1 MVSKR
6 ESTGNE
12 TLSDI
17 LSGPGA
23 LPASAAPEEPFEEVR
38 AADGDPAPR
47 RDSPVEPPPRPEL
60 VRAIQLG
67 VRVELGRRTLP
78 LKDALR
84 LDAGSVIDLERSGD
98 DPVDLYVNDQLLA
111 RGVVLVVD
119 DRFCVRI
126 TEVLPPA

>member
-6 ESTGNE
+6 ESAGNE
-12 TLSDI
+12 ALSEI
-17 LSGPGA
+17 LSNAGTLA
-23 LPASAAPEEPFEEVR
+23 DSAASEAPFEEVQM
-38 AADGDPAPR
+38 ADGDPASRHDGPT
-47 RDSPVEPPPRPEL
+47 EPPPRPEL

-67 VRVELGRRTLP
+67 VRVELGRRSLS

-84 LDAGSVIDLERSGD
+84 LDRGSVIDLERSGD

>member
-1 MVSKR
+1 MEVADVDATPR
-6 ESTGNE
+6 E
-12 TLSDI
+12 D
-17 LSGPGA
+17 GPA
-23 LPASAAPEEPFEEVR
+23 EPT
-38 AADGDPAPR
+38 
-47 RDSPVEPPPRPEL
+47 PRPEL
-60 VRAIQLG
+60 LRAIQLG
-67 VRVELGRRTLP
+67 VRVELGRRSVP

-111 RGVVLVVD
+111 RGIVMVVD

>member
-1 MVSKR
+1 VVSKR

-12 TLSDI
+12 TLSEI
-17 LSGPGA
+17 LSSPGA
-23 LPASAAPEEPFEEVR
+23 LPASAAPEAAFEEVL
-38 AADGDPAPR
+38 AAEGDPAPR
-47 RDSPVEPPPRPEL
+47 RDGPVEPPPRPEL

-98 DPVDLYVNDQLLA
+98 DPVDLYVHDQLLA

-126 TEVLPPA
+126 TEVLPPT